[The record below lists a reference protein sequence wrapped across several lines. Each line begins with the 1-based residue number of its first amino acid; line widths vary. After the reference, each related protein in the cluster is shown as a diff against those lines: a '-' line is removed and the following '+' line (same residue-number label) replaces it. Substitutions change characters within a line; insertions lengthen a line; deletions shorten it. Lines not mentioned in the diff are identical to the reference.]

1 MGEIAY
7 SKRKRWQGI
16 IMIASMIVLLAIL
29 VPLQQDITYHRLQED
44 LREEIVILPGEFMS
58 NFIISGFRGVAV
70 DILWMRVDEYWH
82 TGQHF
87 KMLPLFRAITL
98 IQSRFIEAWSLGGW
112 QLIYNM
118 SSLAPTRHEADE
130 YIEDGIQFLQE
141 GISKNSRIHDLYFE
155 LGWSYY
161 HRLEDYDEAIRYF
174 RMGTRFSHPPHL
186 DRLIAHAYKKKGDLR
201 AAYKEWKR
209 CEAIFVD
216 DEHHQG
222 IVTKQLSDIRKEL
235 GIR

>member
-1 MGEIAY
+1 MDAGRRILAY
-7 SKRKRWQGI
+7 RPALQD
-16 IMIASMIVLLAIL
+16 ASAL
-29 VPLQQDITYHRLQED
+29 
-44 LREEIVILPGEFMS
+44 
-58 NFIISGFRGVAV
+58 SGDHINPEPFYRGVV
-70 DILWMRVDEYWH
+70 V
-82 TGQHF
+82 
-87 KMLPLFRAITL
+87 
-98 IQSRFIEAWSLGGW
+98 GGW

-141 GISKNSRIHDLYFE
+141 GISKNSRIYDLYFE

-222 IVTKQLSDIRKEL
+222 IVAKQLSDIRKAL